1 MHTLGSKGAG
11 GMEEKARLV
20 GIEHDHRITKE
31 TDSQFLFELQRAI
44 LLSLKE
50 GGALDE
56 AQYRYAEEKLKAQLR
71 NCERR
76 FQEKQERR
84 EGSC

>member
-56 AQYRYAEEKLKAQLR
+56 AQYRYAEEKLKAQMR
-71 NCERR
+71 NNERR
-76 FQEKQERR
+76 SKEKQERR
-84 EGSC
+84 ESSC

>member
-11 GMEEKARLV
+11 RMEEKARLV

-31 TDSQFLFELQRAI
+31 TDSRFLFELQRAI

-56 AQYRYAEEKLKAQLR
+56 AQYRYAKEKLKAQMR
-71 NCERR
+71 NNEIRSKEKLERR
-76 FQEKQERR
+76 VS
-84 EGSC
+84 SC

>member
-1 MHTLGSKGAG
+1 MHTLGSEGVG

-31 TDSQFLFELQRAI
+31 TDSRFLFELQRAI

-50 GGALDE
+50 GGALNE

-71 NCERR
+71 NYERR

-84 EGSC
+84 ESSC

>member
-11 GMEEKARLV
+11 RMEEKARLV

-31 TDSQFLFELQRAI
+31 TDGQFLFELQRAI

-50 GGALDE
+50 GRALDE
-56 AQYRYAEEKLKAQLR
+56 AQYRYAEEKLKTQLR
-71 NCERR
+71 SCEKR

-84 EGSC
+84 EDSC

>member
-11 GMEEKARLV
+11 GMEEKVRLV

-31 TDSQFLFELQRAI
+31 TDSRFLFELQRAI

-56 AQYRYAEEKLKAQLR
+56 AQYRYAEEKLKAQVR
-71 NCERR
+71 SCEKRT
-76 FQEKQERR
+76 QKKQERR
-84 EGSC
+84 EDSC